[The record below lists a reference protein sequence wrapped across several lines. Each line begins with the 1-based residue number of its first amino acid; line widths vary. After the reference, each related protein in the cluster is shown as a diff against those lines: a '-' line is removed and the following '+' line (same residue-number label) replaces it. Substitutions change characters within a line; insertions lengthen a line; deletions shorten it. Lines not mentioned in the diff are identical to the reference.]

1 MSAGCCFRIVEMRE
15 RAPLDTT
22 MGAAVVC
29 TRIDFREVPMD
40 LGLADKVALTTASSM
55 GLGKAI
61 AKELAREG
69 AKVIISSR
77 DEAHLRQTAHEI
89 STATGNPVVPVV
101 ADVTRAEDVQRLA
114 EETLRRFGKVDILV
128 ANAGGPPPGTFE
140 DHDDAAWQNAFRL
153 TLLSCVRLIRAVL
166 PAMKAQ
172 KWGRIINVTGT
183 SARQPI
189 DDLILS
195 NAYRAAVVNVAKT
208 LSRSLAPYSITV
220 NNVAAGTILTERVR
234 ELAASRASSLS
245 VEFDDALAQLA
256 RWAPMGRLG
265 RPEEFAA
272 AVAFLASER
281 ASYITGVTLPVDGG
295 MLRASW

>member
-1 MSAGCCFRIVEMRE
+1 M
-15 RAPLDTT
+15 
-22 MGAAVVC
+22 
-29 TRIDFREVPMD
+29 DF
-40 LGLADKVALTTASSM
+40 GLAEKVALTTASSK

-69 AKVIISSR
+69 ARVVISSR

-89 STATGNPVVPVV
+89 SSATGNPVVPVV

-114 EETLRRFGKVDILV
+114 DETLRRFGRVDILV
-128 ANAGGPPPGTFE
+128 TNAGGPPPGPFE
-140 DHDDAAWQNAFRL
+140 AHDDAAWENAFYL

-172 KWGRIINVTGT
+172 KWGRIVNVTGT
-183 SARQPI
+183 AARQPV

-195 NAYRAAVVNVAKT
+195 NAYRAAVVNLAKT
-208 LSRSLAPYSITV
+208 LSRSLAPYGITV
-220 NNVAAGTILTERVR
+220 NNVAAGTVLTERVR
-234 ELAASRASSLS
+234 ELAASRAQALS
-245 VEFDDALAQLA
+245 TDADHVLAQFA
-256 RWAPMGRLG
+256 RSVPLGRLG

-281 ASYITGVTLPVDGG
+281 AGYITGVTLPVDGG
-295 MLRASW
+295 LLRASW